1 MKLYKLNFL
10 RLLIVAIMVI
20 SYIPGLLGMEKDE
33 KKSPRRSNT
42 KTSVNSLLIGDFPT
56 TPFYHFTRGR
66 KQFSLSFMVKRSNF
80 IRRTFCD
87 IYRFSDF
94 SNIAIKSSFPDV
106 YGSMRQCFVICQNCD
121 HPATSLFRDQ
131 KNNFDSF
138 LKNRSV
144 VDVKKSV
151 KDSFERFFKD
161 LEPKEDIDSIDLYLM
176 GHLMLGEFTQEKVL
190 EKTKKLSELK
200 RDEIAIYYLMNFAFA
215 DLIGR
220 GYPRPYYRKAKKL
233 GCAEARAKL
242 RDLDKHDQEIS
253 RILNMKPQSTPR
265 QINMLEDS
273 GSLTIP
279 L

>member
-10 RLLIVAIMVI
+10 RFFLFFLLVA
-20 SYIPGLLGMEKDE
+20 SYISISLGTEKYDE
-33 KKSPRRSNT
+33 EKIPRRSNT

-66 KQFSLSFMVKRSNF
+66 KQFSLSFMLKRSNF

-131 KNNFDSF
+131 KNNFESF
-138 LKNRSV
+138 LKNRSF

-176 GHLMLGEFTQEKVL
+176 GHLILGEFTQEKVL

-200 RDEIAIYYLMNFAFA
+200 RDEIAIYYLMNFAFS
-215 DLIGR
+215 DLIAR
-220 GYPRPYYRKAKKL
+220 GDPCSYYREAEKL
-233 GCAEARAKL
+233 GCTEASDKL
-242 RDLDKHDQEIS
+242 RDLGKYDQEIS
-253 RILNMKPQSTPR
+253 SMMKPQSTPR
-265 QINMLEDS
+265 QINMLDDS